1 MTKYLLVDDSR
12 AFLLVDAALTLPSA
26 LPTGPTI
33 RLSKDVVAMRVHGI
47 AVSELNELGHHIEV
61 SGDARTHAEDPLI
74 ARAIALL
81 NAQER
86 MRVHPTDGTPLTWD
100 ADGTQ
105 AESEQGNVVFPRIDP
120 SVIGIVTSADDQ
132 KILMVEN
139 VRRPGYFTSVAGY
152 VDPGETIEA
161 AWAREVREETG
172 YTVSSLAYVGSQ
184 PWPLSGALML
194 GFVSRVDETATP
206 GETDGELRRM
216 VWASRQEVMDLPL
229 PPQGSISLKLITRW
243 VDKGFDDVVFN
254 DVVFRDVGGSD
265 F

>member
-12 AFLLVDAALTLPSA
+12 AFLLVDAQTAPLPSA
-26 LPTGPTI
+26 PTTGPTI
-33 RLSKDVVAMRVHGI
+33 QLSQDIVTTRIHGTS
-47 AVSELNELGHHIEV
+47 VSELKELAQQAELA
-61 SGDARTHAEDPLI
+61 GDARTHADDPLI

-86 MRVHPTDGTPLTWD
+86 MRVHPTDGTPLTWNPQ
-100 ADGTQ
+100 GTQ
-105 AESEQGNVVFPRIDP
+105 AESERGNVVFPRIDP

-139 VRRPGYFTSVAGY
+139 ARRPGYFTSVAGY

-161 AWAREVREETG
+161 AWVREVREETG
-172 YTVSSLAYVGSQ
+172 YTVNQVAYVGSQ

-194 GFVSRVDETATP
+194 GFVSRVDETVTP
-206 GETDGELRRM
+206 GDTDGELRRM
-216 VWASRQEVMDLPL
+216 VWASRNEVGDLPM
-229 PPQGSISLKLITRW
+229 PPLGSISRTLITRW
-243 VDKGFDDVVFN
+243 VDKGFDDVVFG
-254 DVVFRDVGGSD
+254 DVGGSD